1 MGFLNDT
8 KIIVKHFTINQ
19 IVKCSKK
26 IKKLINSLEDFE
38 IDNIYLS
45 KYDGM
50 FTLFAI
56 SKFRKINVRDT
67 IYINKNYPKKLYND
81 STGVLYIE
89 ESKSK
94 VSVKSDFHDSEK
106 TYKKSEFEMRLSF
119 FNNSLWADTILD
131 YRISITKSRIFS
143 NRNNLYGDRNYIK
156 NTSDPYR
163 ILTELNGFRPS
174 FIRDL
179 NMKKTTECS
188 LNNIRIIYLF
198 EKNKLLLIIK
208 DKFKWKGLEI
218 TDVEFNYIENSKKI
232 DDIIVNTSNGKFLI
246 H

>member
-8 KIIVKHFTINQ
+8 KIIVKHFTIDQ

-89 ESKSK
+89 EFKSK

-106 TYKKSEFEMRLSF
+106 IYKKSEFEMGLSF
-119 FNNSLWADTILD
+119 FVNSLWADTIPD
-131 YRISITKSRIFS
+131 YRISRTKTRIYS
-143 NRNNLYGDRNYIK
+143 NRNILYGDRNYIK
-156 NTSDPYR
+156 STSDPYR
-163 ILTELNGFRPS
+163 ILTELNGFKPS
-174 FIRDL
+174 FIRDIK
-179 NMKKTTECS
+179 MSKTTSCS

-208 DKFKWKGLEI
+208 DKFKWKGFEI
-218 TDVEFNYIENSKKI
+218 INVEFNYIENSKKI
-232 DDIIVNTSNGKFLI
+232 DDIIVNTSNEKFLI